1 MSSFYLFQNY
11 LITVS
16 KSFCDIYDEDSME
29 NYIIEMDT
37 TGFDLL
43 FQYCLDD
50 TLQMF
55 QLSIFLDINNSMTLQ
70 FQCNVH
76 NTVPFEYQYTLLKKV
91 KCNQSLVHT
100 LKTNILLKE
109 SLLLKQKKIEIE
121 KDQVPLVKNEKEQD
135 DKEQNEMEQDDKKQD
150 DKKQD
155 EMEQNEMEQ
164 DEIEQDE
171 MKQDE
176 KKHDEKKQD
185 EKKHDEDEVEGEEK
199 EKEKEKEK
207 DEKKKFDWLATVSSR
222 LDGGL
227 IKKYPLYDIRPQ
239 P

>member
-109 SLLLKQKKIEIE
+109 SLLLKQKKIE
-121 KDQVPLVKNEKEQD
+121 KDQVPLIKNEKE
-135 DKEQNEMEQDDKKQD
+135 EDKKEE
-150 DKKQD
+150 D
-155 EMEQNEMEQ
+155 EKEE
-164 DEIEQDE
+164 DEKEE
-171 MKQDE
+171 DE
-176 KKHDEKKQD
+176 KKR
-185 EKKHDEDEVEGEEK
+185 EVKELNEK
-199 EKEKEKEK
+199 ER
-207 DEKKKFDWLATVSSR
+207 DEKKKFDWLTTVSSR
-222 LDGGL
+222 LDDGL